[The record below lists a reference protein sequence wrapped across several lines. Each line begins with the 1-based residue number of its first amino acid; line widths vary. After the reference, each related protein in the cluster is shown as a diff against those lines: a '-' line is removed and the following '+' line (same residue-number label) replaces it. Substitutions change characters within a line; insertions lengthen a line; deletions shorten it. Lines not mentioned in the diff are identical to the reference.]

1 MPINAVTHPTGI
13 SLGESRVLETKSAA
27 IIIIPPIIAERKTT
41 YLCFDENT
49 EVIFEAKSH
58 EDFSD
63 VEASVPSLTVQTN
76 KTNKITNRSKIEVNN
91 TFYGV
96 IKKDNK
102 KDGTTIIYL
111 ELEDA

>member
-1 MPINAVTHPTGI
+1 MTFDQMVEKDLSNCNEFGASFILKNKDVSVEI
-13 SLGESRVLETKSAA
+13 E
-27 IIIIPPIIAERKTT
+27 

-102 KDGTTIIYL
+102 RDGTTIIYL